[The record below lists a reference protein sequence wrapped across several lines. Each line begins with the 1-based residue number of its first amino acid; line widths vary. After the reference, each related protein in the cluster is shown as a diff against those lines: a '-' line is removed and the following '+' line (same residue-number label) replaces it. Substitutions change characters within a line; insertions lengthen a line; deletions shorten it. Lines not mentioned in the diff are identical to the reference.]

1 MSFFAEM
8 EPQEPAKRSLL
19 GRLKA
24 LTAGFTDSSS
34 SSSMPIVGREP
45 IDGGDAAV
53 AAELQGDR
61 EPRFKPATT
70 LVNPRRT
77 SQVQPMTMGMML
89 RRAQAEAED
98 VAVIGED
105 SGREW
110 PAETEK
116 GVGGPPVQRPVIDVV
131 TPAGSGATAPFA
143 AVTGDIPPAPTPEAE
158 PPMDQAAAPVAE
170 VVGDVPPAPT
180 SEVEP
185 PVDQAAAPMEES
197 ACASEE
203 PIESMHA
210 DTWPDAEPTAQW
222 ASGYDVPPTVRRIG
236 TDVAEAPE
244 VPVESGRPR
253 LVHAE
258 SLNFKRVLC
267 QRDENAAL
275 TVTESAR
282 REFIAVEL
290 QAGISIVVATSRFH
304 ESQLYATYLKDLARA
319 DISVHEEMVA
329 DERVIASL
337 YGREK
342 QRAASVVPEASRA
355 IGLFRDVIEAAHAY
369 GSSDVHWEYRDFS
382 DDVALRL
389 RVDGEMYSYRELPKP
404 MVRKALSAAY
414 QDLVQRNTNSGESF
428 QMSAPQSAMIPLV
441 AHTDIVNIRWQS
453 SPLVGGF
460 DVALRLLDG
469 NFKRVRVL
477 MPSEM
482 GLEASQ
488 IDILESL
495 GKVTGGATFL
505 TGETGSAKTTLL
517 RAMSYLVPNRD
528 RIKQFAV
535 NEPSEVPA
543 PWLSDISIQR
553 RPNESED
560 DANRKIVEVI
570 RTLMRMDPDDLTIGE
585 VRDSV
590 LAGLVAELALTGH
603 PVRATLHGS
612 GIIGAV
618 MRLVGGRLKLP
629 MDEVASGSF
638 LNAVGNQ
645 KLIPKLCPHCKR
657 PARDVLSPTQI
668 TTLEGKFG
676 LDTSTMACR
685 DEDGCEHCRRPGL
698 FTRAGKVAAGI
709 KGQTL
714 AMELYRPTP
723 EFLACVAKRDWRGA
737 ELVWRT
743 SRATD
748 FANADMTGKTVYEH
762 ALYKA
767 SQGLIDP
774 RFIDESMC
782 AFDAYQLSPSASARS
797 AT

>member
-8 EPQEPAKRSLL
+8 ESQEPAKRGLF

-34 SSSMPIVGREP
+34 SSMPIVGREP
-45 IDGGDAAV
+45 IDAGDAAV
-53 AAELQGDR
+53 TTEPQGVR
-61 EPRFKPATT
+61 EPRFKTASNP
-70 LVNPRRT
+70 VNLRHVSPG
-77 SQVQPMTMGMML
+77 QPMTMGMML
-89 RRAQAEAED
+89 RRAQEEAED
-98 VAVIGED
+98 VAIIGEG
-105 SGREW
+105 SGLERS
-110 PAETEK
+110 AETETDE
-116 GVGGPPVQRPVIDVV
+116 VARPAQQPLTDAVAPARSARA
-131 TPAGSGATAPFA
+131 TPTA
-143 AVTGDIPPAPTPEAE
+143 AVGEE
-158 PPMDQAAAPVAE
+158 
-170 VVGDVPPAPT
+170 VPPAPMD
-180 SEVEP
+180 EIDLAA
-185 PVDQAAAPMEES
+185 DQAAELSGERASVSQPTEPQHAAASPDVDVAP
-197 ACASEE
+197 
-203 PIESMHA
+203 
-210 DTWPDAEPTAQW
+210 QW
-222 ASGYDVPPTVRRIG
+222 TSGYDLPPTVRRIG
-236 TDVAEAPE
+236 TDVVEASE
-244 VPVESGRPR
+244 IPVESGRPR

-258 SLNFKRVLC
+258 SLSFKRVLC
-267 QRDENAAL
+267 QRDEHAAL
-275 TVTESAR
+275 TVTEAAR

-304 ESQLYATYLKDLARA
+304 ESQLYATYLKDLAHA

-329 DERVIASL
+329 DEEVIAAL
-337 YGREK
+337 YGKERQK
-342 QRAASVVPEASRA
+342 TASAVPESSRA
-355 IGLFRDVIEAAHAY
+355 IGLFRDVIEAARGYEA
-369 GSSDVHWEYRDFS
+369 SDVHWEYRDFA
-382 DDVALRL
+382 DNVALRL
-389 RVDGEMYSYRELPKP
+389 RVDGEMYSYRQLAKP

-428 QMSAPQSAMIPLV
+428 QVTAPQSAMIPLV

-453 SPLVGGF
+453 APLVGGF

-477 MPSEM
+477 MPHEM

-488 IDILESL
+488 IEILEGL

-553 RPNESED
+553 RPNESEE
-560 DANRKIVEVI
+560 DANRKVVEVI

-603 PVRATLHGS
+603 PVRATLHGN
-612 GIIGAV
+612 GILGAV

-645 KLIPKLCPHCKR
+645 KLIPKLCPNCKR
-657 PARDVLSPTQI
+657 PARDVLSDAQI
-668 TTLEGKFG
+668 TTLERKFG
-676 LDTSTMACR
+676 LDTLTMACR
-685 DEDGCEHCRRPGL
+685 DEDGCEQCRRPGL
-698 FTRAGKVAAGI
+698 FTRDGKVAAGI

-714 AMELYRPTP
+714 AMELYRPTS
-723 EFLACVAKRDWRGA
+723 EFLACVATRDWRGA
-737 ELVWRT
+737 ELVWRSGRKT
-743 SRATD
+743 G
-748 FANADMTGKTVYEH
+748 FADADMTGKTVYEH

-782 AFDAYQLSPSASARS
+782 AFDAYRLLPGVERGNPS
-797 AT
+797 

>member
-1 MSFFAEM
+1 MSFFAEL
-8 EPQEPAKRSLL
+8 ETPEPAKRGLL

-24 LTAGFTDSSS
+24 FTAGFTDSASS
-34 SSSMPIVGREP
+34 AMPIVGREP
-45 IDGGDAAV
+45 TDTGDPAV
-53 AAELQGDR
+53 SAEPNGSR
-61 EPRFKPATT
+61 EPRFKSASKP
-70 LVNPRRT
+70 VNPR
-77 SQVQPMTMGMML
+77 QGDLGQPMTMGMRL
-89 RRAQAEAED
+89 RRAQEEAED
-98 VAVIGED
+98 VAIIGEARN
-105 SGREW
+105 GEW
-110 PAETEK
+110 PAKAETDVAVAPAQQEPDDGLASAK
-116 GVGGPPVQRPVIDVV
+116 SSAAVPMAAVGENISA
-131 TPAGSGATAPFA
+131 TPALAADVPADPATESPQERAGVA
-143 AVTGDIPPAPTPEAE
+143 EPPAPAEATNTPNV
-158 PPMDQAAAPVAE
+158 DAA
-170 VVGDVPPAPT
+170 
-180 SEVEP
+180 S
-185 PVDQAAAPMEES
+185 
-197 ACASEE
+197 
-203 PIESMHA
+203 
-210 DTWPDAEPTAQW
+210 QW
-222 ASGYDVPPTVRRIG
+222 TSGYHVPPTVRRIG
-236 TDVAEAPE
+236 MDVAETSEIAI
-244 VPVESGRPR
+244 ESGRPR
-253 LVHAE
+253 LVHAD
-258 SLNFKRVLC
+258 SLSFKRVLC
-267 QRDENAAL
+267 QRDEHAAL
-275 TVTESAR
+275 AVTEAAR

-290 QAGISIVVATSRFH
+290 QAGISIVVATQRFH

-329 DERVIASL
+329 DEEIIASL
-337 YGREK
+337 YGKEK
-342 QRAASVVPEASRA
+342 QRAASVVPESSRA

-369 GSSDVHWEYRDFS
+369 DASDVHWEYRDFS
-382 DDVALRL
+382 DNVALRL

-404 MVRKALSAAY
+404 MVRKALSASY

-428 QMSAPQSAMIPLV
+428 QMTAPQSAMIPLV

-453 SPLVGGF
+453 APLVGGF

-469 NFKRVRVL
+469 NFSRVRVL
-477 MPSEM
+477 MPHEM
-482 GLEASQ
+482 GLEKSQ
-488 IDILESL
+488 IEILESL

-553 RPNESED
+553 RPNESEE
-560 DANRKIVEVI
+560 DANRKIVEVV

-603 PVRATLHGS
+603 PVRTTLHGNS
-612 GIIGAV
+612 ILGAV

-657 PARDVLSPTQI
+657 PARDVLSATQVA
-668 TTLEGKFG
+668 TLERKFA
-676 LDTSTMACR
+676 LDTSMMACR
-685 DEDGCEHCRRPGL
+685 DENGCAHCRRPGL
-698 FTRAGKVAAGI
+698 FTRDGKVAAGI

-723 EFLACVAKRDWRGA
+723 EFLACVAARDWRGA
-737 ELVWRT
+737 EHVWRT
-743 SRATD
+743 SRKTD

-782 AFDAYQLSPSASARS
+782 AFEAYRLFPDAHGGSPS
-797 AT
+797 